1 MSGGAYDELRL
12 ERKIGQMSSFLPAE
26 DAVQASLSDVVAL
39 IVLAPKE
46 RGERVVGR
54 WETLASVLRQ
64 ATPPRLVIVVETSL
78 DATLETE
85 VVQDVSD
92 QVLPRLFPDA
102 KDGGG
107 LPHEES
113 PRVIRFYSRGAQRFG
128 SAIREALDAIPEARK
143 CSWMWL
149 LHDDMVANTNALETL
164 LAAGQSGESVGAVG
178 PKQVHYGA
186 PDQLLEIGIDAT
198 SKGRRVYVV
207 EPDEID
213 QGQHDRRDDVLAVGT
228 AGMLVRSAA
237 WNAVGGLDPALGPFG
252 DGLEFG
258 RRLWQSGYRVVVA
271 PRAVVE
277 HAQASYGHDTEGRSS
292 FAARR
297 TAQMYNWGLALTRL
311 QFVAFIVG
319 APFLS
324 LGRSFARLFS
334 RTPSLAFGELA
345 AYVRLVGMT
354 PALLR
359 GRARLQR
366 VATVPRS
373 ALSTLEASPLEI
385 TKHRRNSRKIRAKG
399 VDTEVIL
406 DPAALAALK
415 RHHARAAGGFIGLMS
430 AAIIVSVFAW
440 YPFRE
445 GLIGGQWG
453 ALPSKWSVLAAQ
465 AWSGWQIT
473 GDGLV
478 GPSSPL
484 LAPLSIV
491 AAPFALLGISPQTFA
506 YLLVFAALPLAAW
519 GGWSVASSFTRSTTV
534 RVGLAALWATSGSA
548 LMPLMFGNLAVL
560 CAYLSLP
567 AVVVGLVRGLR
578 PPVALVAHG
587 IEDLVAVA
595 PRNTVSWLGLAG
607 LGSVFVVVA
616 APIAL
621 MILPVV
627 ALLLF
632 VGTDSQWLRIGA
644 WRGTERPRSVMRWAA
659 LVAVTVP
666 GLVVIAPSLVTQ
678 LLRGDPQA
686 FLGWALG
693 TTLGNADLGLL
704 AGLPAALPLAGADSG
719 FLEAVAAGSFPAL
732 LIVGGSLSGI
742 ALTVW
747 TLAAVIHASWKPS
760 QMSPMVVGSWGFG
773 LTLSV
778 LALLQAWLGAEAARV
793 SPLLIAGTSLS
804 FLVAVGASYA
814 NYSLTVSQL
823 VPVTD
828 YAGRWARGLPAGIG
842 SVAALLSAVSLL
854 VLGPVG
860 SAVSGSQFVQP
871 APSPLIPVIAQES
884 QNGPRAARFLT
895 VTLTDGEV
903 QADLMRGV
911 AVQQADLRVFP
922 APTSTVTSAVTQA
935 HSSLA
940 SIVATMTARPT
951 ARTSSGLADH
961 GIDIVML
968 SAHSEDFSAIQSV
981 LDATGGLERIG
992 NLEGSTM
999 WRVRPDGRLPARVSL
1014 LTAGEGGEVTTS
1026 PVDSGSVGVKTTIA
1040 EDATGFIVM
1049 AEAADPGWIASL
1061 DGVPLTTV
1069 EDPSSEE
1076 GWRQAFELPNGGG
1089 ELEIT
1094 YRAPYLYWW
1103 WAGAGLTLMIV
1114 ALMALPRSFRRR
1126 SVEPWDDQN
1135 VGSDPSE
1142 GSFTEG
1148 EADE

>member
-1 MSGGAYDELRL
+1 M
-12 ERKIGQMSSFLPAE
+12 
-26 DAVQASLSDVVAL
+26 QASLSDVVAL

-78 DATLETE
+78 DGTLEPE

-92 QVLPRLFPDA
+92 QVLPRLFPEI

-107 LPHEES
+107 RPGEELP
-113 PRVIRFYSRGAQRFG
+113 RIIRFYSRGAQRFG
-128 SAIREALDAIPEARK
+128 SAIREALDAVPEARK

-164 LAAGQSGESVGAVG
+164 LAAGQAGESVGAVG

-237 WNAVGGLDPALGPFG
+237 WKAVGGLDPALGPFG

-258 RRLWQSGYRVVVA
+258 RRLWHSGYRVVVA

-297 TAQMYNWGLALTRL
+297 TAQMYNWGLALPRL
-311 QFVAFIVG
+311 QFVAFIIG

-324 LGRSFARLFS
+324 LARSFARLFT

-359 GRARLQR
+359 ARARLQR
-366 VATVPRS
+366 VSTVPRS

-399 VDTEVIL
+399 VDTEVVL
-406 DPAALAALK
+406 DSAALGALR
-415 RHHARAAGGFIGLMS
+415 RHRARAAGGFIGLMS

-440 YPFRE
+440 YPFRT
-445 GLIGGQWG
+445 GLVGGQWG
-453 ALPSKWSVLAAQ
+453 SLPSKWSVLVAQ

-478 GPSSPL
+478 GPPSPL

-491 AAPFALLGISPQTFA
+491 TAPFALLGISPQTFA
-506 YLLVFAALPLAAW
+506 YFLVFAALPLAAW
-519 GGWSVASSFTRSTTV
+519 GGWSIASSFTRSTTV

-548 LMPLMFGNLAVL
+548 LMPLMFGNLAAL
-560 CAYLSLP
+560 CAYLALP
-567 AVVVGLVRGLR
+567 LVVVGLLRGLR
-578 PPVALVAHG
+578 PPVALVSHG
-587 IEDLVAVA
+587 VEDLVSIA

-621 MILPVV
+621 VVLPVV

-632 VGTDSQWLRIGA
+632 VSTDSQWVLIGA
-644 WRGTERPRSVMRWAA
+644 WRGTVRPRGVTRWAA
-659 LVAVTVP
+659 LAAVTVP
-666 GLVVIAPSLVTQ
+666 GLVVVAPSLVAQ

-693 TTLGNADLGLL
+693 TSFGSADVGLL
-704 AGLPAALPLAGADSG
+704 AGLPAALPLANPDSG
-719 FLEAVAAGSFPAL
+719 FMEAVAAGSFPVL

-742 ALTVW
+742 ALVVW
-747 TLAAVIHASWKPS
+747 SLAVVLHASWK
-760 QMSPMVVGSWGFG
+760 SPPLRPMIVGSWGFG

-778 LALLQAWLGAEAARV
+778 LALLQAWFGTDTAQV
-793 SPLLIAGTSLS
+793 SPLLIAGASLS
-804 FLVAVGASYA
+804 FVVAVGASYA
-814 NYSLTVSQL
+814 NYSLTVAQL

-828 YAGRWARGLPAGIG
+828 HAGRWARGLPAGVG

-860 SAVSGSQFVQP
+860 SAVGGSQFVQS
-871 APSPLIPVIAQES
+871 APSPLIPVIAQEA
-884 QNGPRAARFLT
+884 QNGPRAARLLT
-895 VTLTDGEV
+895 VTLADGEV

-911 AVQQADLRVFP
+911 GIQQADLRALP
-922 APTSTVTSAVTQA
+922 APTSTVTLAATQA
-935 HSSLA
+935 HSNLA
-940 SIVATMTARPT
+940 SVIATMTARPT

-968 SAHSEDFSAIQSV
+968 SANSEDFSAIQSV

-992 NLEGSTM
+992 NLDGSTM
-999 WRVRPDGRLPARVSL
+999 WRVRPEGGLPARVSL
-1014 LTAGEGGEVTTS
+1014 ITVGDGGDVATS
-1026 PVDSGSVGVKTTIA
+1026 PVDSGSVRVKTTIA
-1040 EDATGFIVM
+1040 EDASGVIVM
-1049 AEAADPGWIASL
+1049 AETADPGWTASL
-1061 DGVPLTTV
+1061 DGVPLTV
-1069 EDPSSEE
+1069 AEDPSSEV
-1076 GWRQAFELPNGGG
+1076 GWRQAFELPSGGG
-1089 ELEIT
+1089 NLEIT
-1094 YRAPYLYWW
+1094 YRAPYLNWW
-1103 WAGAGLTLMIV
+1103 WAGAGLTLTIV

-1142 GSFTEG
+1142 GGFTEG